1 MFKRLSQE
9 VWTCSR
15 CLRQQQQQQQQ
26 QQRTIRRNFGASGTP
41 KGTATAT
48 LPGTSINPISRASP
62 NTVHDDDILRR
73 IFDSPNVWKEF
84 SARAQNRYGGK
95 SAGLFQNPY
104 LARPEGFLEYA
115 NITLR
120 KCQDIV
126 AKILAYDSID
136 GLKRIVRDF
145 DRLSD
150 LLCRVID
157 ISDFVRLVHPDS
169 RVQAAASQAWSLM
182 YEYMNVLNTTT
193 GLDSQLKLAIAT
205 PEASKSWSEQER
217 KVAHLLLKDFSRSA
231 IDFGNTQRQAF
242 VSLSNEVAQLGND
255 FQDLMSPQQTAISFQ
270 SSKLK
275 GMDPQ
280 IVRQLTRFG
289 TVTLPTVGLPANMAL
304 TSVEDEDTRHKIYMA
319 NKTSESTNLQR
330 LDQMLRRR
338 AELANLSGY
347 ASYGHMTL
355 EDKMARSPEAVTTF
369 LNAVADVNAPRAQGE
384 VQELLALKQCGA
396 GSANSPAELNAW
408 DRDFYA
414 ARMKSMMRS
423 KARTADSLSAYFSL
437 GTVMQ
442 GISRLLHRLY
452 GIRLAP
458 KETLPG
464 ETGNPDVR
472 RLDVID
478 DTEGHIATMYCDL
491 FQRSGKSPNPA
502 HYTLRCSRRISDEE
516 LQEAGDTLTEARSP
530 FTTAREA
537 VNDGQATYY
546 NSRDGDVLYQVP
558 IIGVICDYTLPV
570 KNRHGER
577 RPALLNFQEVTTLW
591 HEMGHAVHSI
601 CARTTFQNVSGTRVA
616 TDLAELPSIFMENFA
631 SAPEVL
637 AMYARHWET
646 DAPLDPSLILDQ
658 TAADRRRQGHEI
670 EHTILH
676 GVFDQ
681 RCHSSAPLTWL
692 EHDMGTASTKIWHEV
707 HDRYSAIPEPS
718 GTSSQGYFGH
728 IVGYGATYYS
738 YLFDRV
744 LANKIW
750 RDVFKKSAGGVLDP
764 AAGHLFR
771 EELLRHG
778 GARDGWR
785 CLAGV
790 LKDETGVLADG
801 GEAAMEEVGSWGIHD

>member
-9 VWTCSR
+9 AWTCSK
-15 CLRQQQQQQQQ
+15 CLRQQQQQR
-26 QQRTIRRNFGASGTP
+26 QRLLGRRFIASSKIRSA
-41 KGTATAT
+41 ATAA
-48 LPGTSINPISRASP
+48 LPMTSINPVTKASP
-62 NTVHDDDILRR
+62 NAVHDDDALRR
-73 IFDSPNVWKEF
+73 IFDSPSFWKEF
-84 SARAQNRYGGK
+84 SARAQNRYGRK

-104 LARPEGFLEYA
+104 LARPQGFLTYA

-120 KCQDIV
+120 KCQKVV
-126 AKILAYDSID
+126 AKILAYNSIED
-136 GLKRIVRDF
+136 MKRIVRDF

-169 RVQAAASQAWSLM
+169 KVQAEASQAWSLM

-193 GLDSQLKLAIAT
+193 GLDSQLKRAMAT
-205 PEASKSWSEQER
+205 PEAYESWSEQEK

-231 IDFGNTQRQAF
+231 IDFGDTERQTF
-242 VSLSNEVAQLGND
+242 VNLSNQIAQLGND
-255 FQDLMSPQQTAISFQ
+255 FQDLMSPQQNAISFQ

-280 IVRQLTRFG
+280 LVRQLTRFG
-289 TVTLPTVGLPANMAL
+289 TVSLPTVGIPANIAL
-304 TSVEDEDTRHKIYMA
+304 TSVEDANTRRDIYMA

-347 ASYGHMTL
+347 ASFAHMTL

-369 LNAVADVNAPRAQGE
+369 LDAVADANAPRARGE
-384 VQELLALKQCGA
+384 VKELLELKKEDVESGDF
-396 GSANSPAELNAW
+396 PVELNAW

-414 ARMKSMMRS
+414 AKKKSMMRS
-423 KARTADSLSAYFSL
+423 KARRADSLSAYFSL
-437 GTVMQ
+437 GTVIQ

-452 GIRLAP
+452 GIRLVP
-458 KETLPG
+458 RETLPG

-472 RLDVID
+472 RLDVVD
-478 DTEGHIATMYCDL
+478 DDEGHIATMYCDL
-491 FQRSGKSPNPA
+491 FQRAGKSPNPA
-502 HYTLRCSRRISDEE
+502 HYTLRCSRRITEE
-516 LQEAGDTLTEARSP
+516 EVQEATETLNETNSP
-530 FTTAREA
+530 FRTAREA

-546 NSRDGDVLYQVP
+546 NSRDGDELYQVP
-558 IIGVICDYTLPV
+558 IIGVICDYTLPARSM
-570 KNRHGER
+570 NGER

-637 AMYARHWET
+637 ALYARHWET
-646 DAPLDPSLILDQ
+646 DAALDPSLVQDQ
-658 TAADRRRQGHEI
+658 TSADRRRQGHEI

-676 GVFDQ
+676 CVFDQ
-681 RCHSSAPLTWL
+681 QCHSSEPLTWP
-692 EHDMGTASTKIWHEV
+692 ERSIGAASTRIWHEV
-707 HDRYSAIPEPS
+707 HDRYSAIREPS

-750 RDVFKKSAGGVLDP
+750 RDVFRKSAGGILDP

-785 CLAGV
+785 CLAAV

-801 GEAAMEEVGSWGIHD
+801 GKAAMEEIGSWGIHD